1 MRATQE
7 MLQLVMDNI
16 HQRIFWKDRNS
27 VYLGCNKNFAE
38 DAGIGDPASI
48 VGKNDYDM
56 PWKIE
61 ESEFF
66 REYDRR
72 VMEEDK
78 PILHII
84 EPLLQADGKEAW
96 LDTNKTPLH
105 DAQGNVVGILG
116 TYEDITE
123 RKLLEVE
130 KENASKAL
138 QEVYERER
146 RIAETLQRSFLPDR
160 VPELEGYR
168 IAQAYQPALAEAAI
182 GGDVY
187 DIFRLPSGKVGI
199 AVADVSGKGLQAARY
214 GAMIKYMLRAYSYQ
228 NDDPA
233 RIMTLLNSSI
243 SMDMD
248 VESFVTCFFG
258 ILDPGTGSLAYA
270 NAGHEEPLYIPQGS
284 AVPRRIHVTGPMLAV
299 QESSTYTSERLNLRK
314 GDIIL
319 LYTDGVTDARGVLRP
334 MYS

>member
-1 MRATQE
+1 
-7 MLQLVMDNI
+7 
-16 HQRIFWKDRNS
+16 
-27 VYLGCNKNFAE
+27 
-38 DAGIGDPASI
+38 
-48 VGKNDYDM
+48 
-56 PWKIE
+56 
-61 ESEFF
+61 
-66 REYDRR
+66 
-72 VMEEDK
+72 MEEDK

-105 DAQGNVVGILG
+105 DPRGNVVGILG
-116 TYEDITE
+116 TSEDVTE

-214 GAMIKYMLRAYSYQ
+214 GAMTKYMLRAYSYQ

-233 RIMTLLNSSI
+233 
-243 SMDMD
+243 
-248 VESFVTCFFG
+248 
-258 ILDPGTGSLAYA
+258 
-270 NAGHEEPLYIPQGS
+270 Q
-284 AVPRRIHVTGPMLAV
+284 
-299 QESSTYTSERLNLRK
+299 
-314 GDIIL
+314 
-319 LYTDGVTDARGVLRP
+319 
-334 MYS
+334 